1 MEHSHPHHH
10 QVANYNRAFAIGILL
25 NVVFVIIEASYGIL
39 AGSMALLADAGHNL
53 SDVVSLLLAWG
64 ASVLAKKA
72 ATEKRTYGFRKA
84 TVMAAL
90 LSSIMLLIALGGIA
104 WESINRM
111 FNPQP
116 VQGMTVIVVASIGV
130 VINTIT
136 ALLFFKGQQH
146 DLNIRGAFLHM
157 AADAAV
163 SLGVVIAGIFI
174 LFKNWLWIDPLVSLL
189 IVMIILIGTWRL
201 LRESLNYAMDAVP
214 ENVDLQKIQ
223 QYLLDCDQVDSLHDL
238 HVWPLS
244 TSETALTV
252 HLVVKGSPLDNAFL
266 SQLQHDLHDH
276 FAIEHATIQLESAD
290 DASFCLLGSN
300 HDCHH

>member
-223 QYLLDCDQVDSLHDL
+223 QYLLDFH
-238 HVWPLS
+238 
-244 TSETALTV
+244 
-252 HLVVKGSPLDNAFL
+252 
-266 SQLQHDLHDH
+266 QLG
-276 FAIEHATIQLESAD
+276 I
-290 DASFCLLGSN
+290 N
-300 HDCHH
+300 K